1 MAKVI
6 PLEIFP
12 TNSRKTINKLIGLKS
27 ENNNK

>member
-6 PLEIFP
+6 RLEIFP
-12 TNSRKTINKLIGLKS
+12 TNLRKIINKLIGLKS